1 MGIYVGEPDPDIRL
15 AREFDDLGPRTPLT
29 RVPTD
34 DRCNSKRVL
43 LQYLILRSSRTGHQW
58 EVEVYV
64 SALDARNDSSSK
76 QQDRTR
82 TQIPRV
88 AIVGAGF
95 VGSTTAYALL
105 NSGMAAEIVLIDR
118 DRRRA
123 EGHVQDLRDAEV
135 FSDATR
141 VFAGEVGDCCS
152 ADVTII
158 SAGVSQSGP
167 KSRLEGLKETAVI
180 LKGLV
185 QNISRHNPHGILL
198 IASNPVDIL
207 TYAVWKWSGLPASR
221 VIGSG
226 TSLDTARFRRRLAE
240 KYGVASHNVHAYV
253 IGEHGDSQIPVLSS
267 ARIAGVPLEAFCQ
280 QLGLPYEEN
289 ALGRIASETRTAGIE
304 IIGAKGATYYGIG
317 AALVRI
323 VRAILR
329 DEDAVLT
336 VSSLVPQSMQLGEV
350 SLSLPAIINRGGVA
364 RVLPI
369 PLNSNERKSLLSSA
383 EILKQ
388 YIARLDGA
396 EATVV

>member
-1 MGIYVGEPDPDIRL
+1 M
-15 AREFDDLGPRTPLT
+15 
-29 RVPTD
+29 
-34 DRCNSKRVL
+34 
-43 LQYLILRSSRTGHQW
+43 
-58 EVEVYV
+58 
-64 SALDARNDSSSK
+64 DARNDSSSK

-88 AIVGAGF
+88 AIVGSGF

-105 NSGMAAEIVLIDR
+105 NSGMAAEIVRIDR

-141 VFAGEVGDCCS
+141 VFAGEFGDCYS

-167 KSRLEGLKETAVI
+167 KSRLEGLKETAVILLKETAVI

-198 IASNPVDIL
+198 IASNPVDVL

-267 ARIAGVPLEAFCQ
+267 PRIAGVPLEAFCQ
-280 QLGLPYEEN
+280 QMGLPYEEN

-304 IIGAKGATYYGIG
+304 FIGAKGATYFGIG

-336 VSSLVPQSMQLGEV
+336 VSSLVPQFMQLGEV
-350 SLSLPAIINRGGVA
+350 SLSLPAIINRGRVA

-388 YIARLDGA
+388 YIARLDGGSCLQHG
-396 EATVV
+396 V